1 MNNKYEDEDKE
12 EKLKEY
18 KRILEGL
25 ESLFTEFQNI
35 NKNNTKKIIKKKIER
50 KITIKK
56 DINPPL
62 EKEDLNKLLLQSDNY
77 KGKLT
82 LLDERQAFDENE
94 SYQKIIDLF
103 IEENESIPEIE
114 RENGDPDKYILTQ
127 LFTAFSLLER
137 KIYLNSDKSLEE
149 KARNI
154 LKFLNSIKF
163 NKDSKLTP
171 QMLEYFNHN
180 ILKIEDIFQSNENE
194 INSNKAEIKRTK
206 EELNDK
212 KPQVIE
218 AKEFKKRLDN
228 DKIINTLDSI
238 NEYGNVIL
246 NDNIEDESA
255 QQNEKITYE
264 KKYENIDLNN
274 EEYKKFKSSNMRKIL
289 ELDDDKLKNLTK
301 SEFQELINEVYS
313 TGNIIN
319 KDLENKIIRGKN
331 QVIDE
336 SQDENE
342 VKSCNNITFINDI
355 EISLNPE
362 EKLENIEEIVDDKDI
377 PDFEQEEIKN
387 QQNRTLFFEKEDFE
401 KDFFPSI
408 INFEMNEKDENKN
421 IKNVDIK
428 NNQS

>member
-56 DINPPL
+56 EINPPL

-82 LLDERQAFDENE
+82 LLDEKQAFDENE

-114 RENGDPDKYILTQ
+114 RENGDPDKYLLTQ

-149 KARNI
+149 KNRNI

-180 ILKIEDIFQSNENE
+180 ILKIEDIYQSNENE
-194 INSNKAEIKRTK
+194 INSNKTEIKETK

-212 KPQVIE
+212 KPQIIE

-228 DKIINTLDSI
+228 DKIINTFDSI

-319 KDLENKIIRGKN
+319 KDLEKKIIEGKN
-331 QVIDE
+331 KVIDE

>member
-56 DINPPL
+56 EINPPL

-82 LLDERQAFDENE
+82 LLDEKQAFDENE

-194 INSNKAEIKRTK
+194 INSNKAEIKETK

-212 KPQVIE
+212 KPQIIE
-218 AKEFKKRLDN
+218 AKEFKKKLDN
-228 DKIINTLDSI
+228 DKIINTFDLI

-246 NDNIEDESA
+246 NDNIEDEPA

-274 EEYKKFKSSNMRKIL
+274 EEYKKIKSTNMRKIL